1 MENTKNTK
9 NTSKNAST
17 SAGKSAGK
25 SVSKGQMRSPAKGS
39 KSALGTGQDF
49 SAEAP
54 DSVEVSAESLKD
66 APRRER
72 LPLYASTGRRSPVI
86 ILAVDA
92 DALPT
97 LDSHVQ
103 RYVKKNFSV
112 VVLVGDRFNAEPLVP
127 SVDGTVEVPQYIG
140 KISAQPA
147 WHWCADNL
155 PFARDVVFI
164 AA

>member
-1 MENTKNTK
+1 MENTK
-9 NTSKNAST
+9 NTSKNTVKTAS
-17 SAGKSAGK
+17 K
-25 SVSKGQMRSPAKGS
+25 SVSKSQLRNPAKGA
-39 KSALGTGQDF
+39 KSSPSYGADRGLST
-49 SAEAP
+49 EAT
-54 DSVEVSAESLKD
+54 DSTEVSVEISKES
-66 APRRER
+66 PRRER

-92 DALPT
+92 DALPS
-97 LDSHVQ
+97 LDAHVQ

-112 VVLVGDRFNAEPLVP
+112 VVLVGDQFNAEPLVP
-127 SVDGTVEVPQYIG
+127 STDGTVEIPQYIG